1 MTNSKNLCLSAIGDF
16 LSKPPIIEFKSV
28 SKKDRN
34 EWIQIVIMD
43 YKYLKCSRSDKGV
56 LRQYIMRMTGISK
69 SQLTRLIDEYK
80 QHGTLK
86 PKEYERHKF
95 KKVYTKKDIESLADL
110 DNAHECLAGPATIKI
125 MKQDYDNFGKIEYE
139 QLKNISVSHLYRL
152 RITDRYK
159 FRAKTFT
166 KTNPTK
172 VAIGE
177 RRKPEPNGKPGYL
190 CVDTVHQGDKEGEKG
205 VYHVNIV
212 DMTTQYEF
220 IGSVEAISE
229 KYMKKV
235 LTELLVQFPFKI
247 IEFHADNGSEYIN
260 KIVVELLNKL
270 MIKLTKSR
278 PRQTTDNAL
287 IESKNGSIIRK
298 HMGYI
303 HIPRGKASLVNS
315 FYQKHFNTYLNY
327 HRPCAFAE
335 IKIDERGKEKKIYP
349 KENYMTP
356 YEKLKSLKNVE
367 LYLKSGIS
375 FEMLNSIAL
384 EMSSTDYAKKMQK
397 EKQILFKNLFNR

>member
-1 MTNSKNLCLSAIGDF
+1 MTNTKNLCLSAINEY
-16 LSKPPIIEFKSV
+16 LAKPPIIEFKSI
-28 SKKDRN
+28 SKEDRN
-34 EWIQIVIMD
+34 EWIQNMIFD
-43 YKYLKCSRSDKGV
+43 HKYSKCSRKDKGV
-56 LRQYIMRMTGISK
+56 LKIYIMRMTGISRA
-69 SQLTRLIDEYK
+69 QLTRLIAECRAR
-80 QHGTLK
+80 GTLK
-86 PKEYERHKF
+86 PKEYVRHSFEKT
-95 KKVYTKKDIESLADL
+95 YTKGDIETLADL
-110 DNAHECLAGPATIKI
+110 DNAHECLAGPATIKL
-125 MKQDYDNFGKIEYE
+125 MRNDYVNFGKTEFVR
-139 QLKNISVSHLYRL
+139 LKNISVAHLYRL

-172 VAIGE
+172 VSIGE

-205 VYHVNIV
+205 AYHVNIV
-212 DMTTQYEF
+212 DMTTQFEF
-220 IGSVEAISE
+220 VGAVEAISE

-235 LTELLVQFPFKI
+235 LTELLEQFPFTV

-260 KIVVELLNKL
+260 KVVAKLLNKS
-270 MIKLTKSR
+270 MITLTKSR
-278 PRQTTDNAL
+278 PRKTTDNAL

-303 HIPRGKASLVNS
+303 HIPRGKASLINS
-315 FYQKHFNTYLNY
+315 FYKNHFNTYLDY

-335 IKIDERGKEKKIYP
+335 IITDKKGKEKKIYP

-356 YEKLKSLKNVE
+356 YEKFKSLENAKQ
-367 LYLKSGIS
+367 YLKPGIS
-375 FEMLNSIAL
+375 FYKLDKIPL

-397 EKQILFKNLFNR
+397 EKQLLFKNIFNR